1 MSNTSVKKSVASDTA
16 ALPDY
21 NVAAAIK
28 PTNWVNVGAWV
39 VLVLIALSIAINVVT
54 NERWKWNIVFTYL
67 FDPLVLQGL
76 GRTILLTIVA
86 GVVGLVGGLVIGL
99 MNMSQSNSLRV
110 LALSYIGFIR
120 AIPALVLIL
129 VLYFISALFPTI
141 DFGIPFLPPIVQ
153 IPTNSILSQFGAAML
168 GLAMIVAGHTAEI
181 IRGGIMSVSKGQTEA
196 ARALSIPR
204 SQAFARIVLPQ
215 AVRVTIPP
223 FATEL
228 ITLFKNTSLV
238 SVIGYAELLTVV
250 QNIYGRTYE
259 TLPLLT
265 VACIWYLLLT
275 ILAMIGQSR
284 LEKRFGRGFQSR

>member
-1 MSNTSVKKSVASDTA
+1 MSTINEKSTAPVRTATVPNYEVSQAVK
-16 ALPDY
+16 PR
-21 NVAAAIK
+21 
-28 PTNWVNVGAWV
+28 NWVNNVAWV
-39 VLVLIALSIAINVVT
+39 VLILIAISAVINIFT
-54 NERWKWNIVFTYL
+54 NPRWNWDVVFTYVL
-67 FDPLVLQGL
+67 DPQVMAGL
-76 GRTILLTIVA
+76 GRTILLTFAA
-86 GVVGLVGGLVIGL
+86 GAAGLAGGLIVGL
-99 MNMSQSNSLRV
+99 MNMSRSSALRV
-110 LALSYIGFIR
+110 IALSYIGFIR

-129 VLYFISALFPTI
+129 VLYFLSALFPVVSL
-141 DFGIPFLPPIVQ
+141 GLPLMDPIVAV
-153 IPTNSILSQFGAAML
+153 PTNTFLSQFGAAML
-168 GLAMIVAGHTAEI
+168 GLSMIVAGHTAEI

-204 SQAFARIVLPQ
+204 AQAFTRIILPQ
-215 AVRVTIPP
+215 AIRVTIPS

-265 VACIWYLLLT
+265 VACLWYLLLT

-284 LEKRFGRGFQSR
+284 LEQRFGRGF

>member
-1 MSNTSVKKSVASDTA
+1 MSNTSAQTSVPASA
-16 ALPDY
+16 AEIPDY
-21 NVAAAIK
+21 NVAEAVK
-28 PTNWVNVGAWV
+28 PTNWVNIAAWV
-39 VLVLIALSIAINVVT
+39 VLVLIAVSAAVNVIT
-54 NERWKWNIVFTYL
+54 NERWKWDVVFTYL
-67 FDPLVLQGL
+67 FDPLVLEGL
-76 GRTILLTIVA
+76 GRTIVLTIVA
-86 GVVGLVGGLVIGL
+86 GAIGLVGGLAIGL
-99 MNMSQSNSLRV
+99 MNMSRSNSLRV
-110 LALSYIGFIR
+110 IALSYIGFIR

-129 VLYFISALFPTI
+129 VLYFISALFPTVDI
-141 DFGIPFLPPIVQ
+141 GIPLLPPIVQ

-204 SQAFARIVLPQ
+204 AQAFGRIILPQ
-215 AVRVTIPP
+215 AIRVTIPP

-284 LEKRFGRGFQSR
+284 LEKRFGRGFQA

>member
-1 MSNTSVKKSVASDTA
+1 MSNTSAQAAVPASA
-16 ALPDY
+16 AEIPDY
-21 NVAAAIK
+21 NVAEAVK
-28 PTNWVNVGAWV
+28 PTNWVNIAAWV
-39 VLVLIALSIAINVVT
+39 VLVLIAVSAVINVIT
-54 NERWKWNIVFTYL
+54 NERWKWDVVFTYL
-67 FDPLVLQGL
+67 FDPLVLEGL
-76 GRTILLTIVA
+76 GRTIVLTIVA
-86 GVVGLVGGLVIGL
+86 GAIGLVGGLVIGL
-99 MNMSQSNSLRV
+99 MNMSKSNSLRV
-110 LALSYIGFIR
+110 IALSYIGFIR

-129 VLYFISALFPTI
+129 VLYFISALFPTVDI
-141 DFGIPFLPPIVQ
+141 GIPLLPPIAQ

-204 SQAFARIVLPQ
+204 AQAFGRIILPQ
-215 AVRVTIPP
+215 AIRVTIPP

-284 LEKRFGRGFQSR
+284 LEKRFGRGFQAR